1 MSRSLARHRQ
11 HSIPGAGSHIAPREP
26 SCGQTRFGVLACARG
41 RRIGVGPDMRTKVHP
56 IMTTEARI
64 RAERRLDLGL
74 ALAGEG
80 DLPAAR
86 EVLHAAVEEDPDWA
100 QAWFTLGEVLAR
112 DPAEAEGAANAFRRY
127 QALDPN
133 DAMGAAAE
141 LARLGAAPVPERL
154 PPAYVETLFDQEA
167 RRFDAMLG
175 ALGYRGPEA
184 ILQALTP
191 HLGRLPADAAILDL
205 GCGTG
210 LIGTAVRVLGAV
222 LDGIDLS
229 ENMLKEAARRGLY
242 RALRRADLAADD
254 WAAPGQRYDLIVA
267 GDVFNYLGDL
277 SSVLARAHATLA
289 PGGLLVFTAEAG
301 DEPGFDLGPARRYR
315 HGPVQ
320 LRAWAQAALFDILTL
335 DRTVIRQEA
344 RLPVEAWIMVLAR
357 RDTQTDRAMPAQSRI
372 RAPRDGQGSA

>member
-1 MSRSLARHRQ
+1 
-11 HSIPGAGSHIAPREP
+11 
-26 SCGQTRFGVLACARG
+26 
-41 RRIGVGPDMRTKVHP
+41 
-56 IMTTEARI
+56 MTTEARS

-80 DLPAAR
+80 DLAAAR
-86 EVLHAAVEEDPDWA
+86 EALRAAVAEDPDWA
-100 QAWFTLGEVLAR
+100 QAWFTLGETLAR
-112 DPAEAEGAANAFRRY
+112 HPAEASEAAEAFRREL
-127 QALDPN
+127 ALDPS

-141 LARLGAAPVPERL
+141 LAGLGAAPVPERL

-167 RRFDAMLG
+167 RRFDAMLD
-175 ALGYRGPEA
+175 ALGYRGPEV

-191 HLGRLPADAAILDL
+191 HLSRLPADAAILDL

-210 LIGTAVRVLGAV
+210 LIGTAVRVLGAT

-254 WAAPGQRYDLIVA
+254 WATAGQRYDLIVA

-289 PGGLLVFTAEAG
+289 PGGLLIFTAEAG

-320 LRAWAQAALFDILTL
+320 LRAWAQAALFDILAL
-335 DRTVIRQEA
+335 DRAVIRQEA
-344 RLPVEAWIMVLAR
+344 RMPVEAWVMVLAP
-357 RDTQTDRAMPAQSRI
+357 RDTQAEAGRTTTARARF
-372 RAPRDGQGSA
+372 PREGQGSA

>member
-1 MSRSLARHRQ
+1 MQLEHVVAPHDQRRR
-11 HSIPGAGSHIAPREP
+11 GRVAGRGLS
-26 SCGQTRFGVLACARG
+26 GVLFSG
-41 RRIGVGPDMRTKVHP
+41 RVQISTGLSQGCSLIGH
-56 IMTTEARI
+56 
-64 RAERRLDLGL
+64 RRQITGCRRNIIETIDGRP
-74 ALAGEG
+74 AL
-80 DLPAAR
+80 
-86 EVLHAAVEEDPDWA
+86 EVFKEDI
-100 QAWFTLGEVLAR
+100 GEVLAR
-112 DPAEAEGAANAFRRY
+112 DPAEAEGAADAFRRY
-127 QALDPN
+127 QALDPS

-175 ALGYRGPEA
+175 ALGDRGPEA

-254 WAAPGQRYDLIVA
+254 WAVPGQRYDLIVA

-320 LRAWAQAALFDILTL
+320 LRAWSQAALFDILTL

-357 RDTQTDRAMPAQSRI
+357 RDTQTDTAMPAQSRI